1 MAVETRFVVVR
12 NGNEVMSSTN
22 KKEADEHDKM
32 LDAADALF
40 EVIGESGIEM
50 SDDTRDE
57 LSIFLAKN
65 KEDVLVALGAKKAK
79 PKKQP
84 VKSDNNPDPEPEQTQ
99 KPVDESANE
108 ASQHPEEELLNILGD
123 DDNQAHLITV
133 PAGEGGDV
141 DLSEAI
147 ESGDG
152 LLDTASESTE
162 QAA

>member
-84 VKSDNNPDPEPEQTQ
+84 VKSDKNPDPEP
-99 KPVDESANE
+99 VDHSANE

-123 DDNQAHLITV
+123 DDNQDHLITV
-133 PAGEGGDV
+133 PAGEGGEL